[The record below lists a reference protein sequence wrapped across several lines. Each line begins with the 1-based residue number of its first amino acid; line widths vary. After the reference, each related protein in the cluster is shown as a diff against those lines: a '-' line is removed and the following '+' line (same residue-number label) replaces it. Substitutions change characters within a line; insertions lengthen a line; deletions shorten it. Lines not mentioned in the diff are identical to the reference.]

1 MVLWTRSYCSL
12 NTVNSQKEK
21 LVSFY
26 EMNVPEEV
34 EKNINFIHLSPGMS
48 TFLIFCD
55 NMQSTHKAIMYQS
68 VMVVSE
74 KNTSVIIWVA
84 S

>member
-1 MVLWTRSYCSL
+1 
-12 NTVNSQKEK
+12 
-21 LVSFY
+21 
-26 EMNVPEEV
+26 
-34 EKNINFIHLSPGMS
+34 MS
-48 TFLIFCD
+48 IFLIFCD

-74 KNTSVIIWVA
+74 KSTSVIIWVA